1 MHDGVVI
8 AGAGQAGFQVAAS
21 LRLEGFD
28 GSIILIGDEPGLPY
42 QRPPLSKGF
51 MAGKQAIEATAL
63 RPAAFYEKQ
72 RIELLSGD
80 KVIEID
86 RAGRSVSLASGR
98 RIRYGTLVLAVGARN
113 RCLALKGVTPG
124 IGAKPGKV
132 AKVDGIC
139 YLRTAAE
146 AVEIKDRLAE
156 AHDVVVIG
164 GGFIGL
170 ELAAAASSL
179 GKSVH
184 VLEAQA
190 RLMARVV
197 SPILSDF
204 YRDLHTGHGVKISL
218 GVVPLE
224 IAGREGKVS
233 EVVLSDGSAYP
244 ADLVL
249 IGVGVVPNVE
259 LASEA
264 GLAVANG
271 IVVDQQLRTEDE
283 NIYAIGDCADHPNP
297 YAGARVRIE
306 SVQNAVDQAKCI
318 AAAIVG
324 HGQKYQA
331 VPWFWT
337 DQYDINLQMVG
348 LSAGYDHIAIRG
360 EPESRKFSVFY
371 FKQGRLVAID
381 SVNRPGDHIIGRKL
395 ITNGTPLTPEQA
407 ADSSVDLKALA
418 LL

>member
-51 MAGKQAIEATAL
+51 MAGKQAIEGTAL
-63 RPAAFYEKQ
+63 RPAPFYEKQ

-80 KVIEID
+80 KVIGID

-98 RIRYGTLVLAVGARN
+98 RIRYGDLVLAVGARN
-113 RCLALKGVTPG
+113 RRLALKGATQ
-124 IGAKPGKV
+124 GKG
-132 AKVDGIC
+132 AKVDGVC
-139 YLRTAAE
+139 YLRTGTE
-146 AVEIKDRLAE
+146 AVEIKDRLAQ

-170 ELAAAASSL
+170 ELAAAASAL

-184 VLEAQA
+184 VLEAQP
-190 RLMARVV
+190 RLMARAV

-204 YRDLHTGHGVKISL
+204 YRDLHTGHAVKISL

-233 EVVLSDGSAYP
+233 EVRLSDGSAYP

-264 GLAVANG
+264 GLAVGNG

-297 YAGARVRIE
+297 YAAARVRIE

-324 HGQKYQA
+324 RGQKYQA
-331 VPWFWT
+331 APWFWT

-348 LSAGYDHIAIRG
+348 LSAGYDHIVIRG

-371 FKQGRLVAID
+371 FKQGRLLAID

-407 ADSSVDLKALA
+407 ADLNVDLKAHLR
-418 LL
+418 